1 MQMDDG
7 AWTETGHLDSIIHLP
22 VHVALIVC

>member
-7 AWTETGHLDSIIHLP
+7 AWTETGRLDSITQLPIH
-22 VHVALIVC
+22 VSLIVR